1 MTSHDIHDTCFPL
14 LPSARSRA
22 AEWPPSV
29 THVLCWLAVFLNP
42 DSANDHCLIL
52 FVVVMSCS
60 SHYKEYQE
68 TVAPGE
74 MRKRPCLSWAEL
86 ILVIITQPCT
96 WRPLTCQ
103 VHTLWY
109 PPQPHTHIQATCNII
124 RQMKIATTKQLKA
137 INLFNFKEVNGNS
150 FLMFKIQIQTY
161 KTVYS
166 MIYYSISYNA

>member
-1 MTSHDIHDTCFPL
+1 MISYDILDTCFPL
-14 LPSARSRA
+14 LPLARTRA
-22 AEWPPSV
+22 AKWPPSV
-29 THVLCWLAVFLNP
+29 THVLCWLVVFLNP

-74 MRKRPCLSWAEL
+74 MRKRPCLSWAEV
-86 ILVIITQPCT
+86 ILVITTQPCT

-109 PPQPHTHIQATCNII
+109 PPQPHTHTNTCT
-124 RQMKIATTKQLKA
+124 RTHSSSSRVKHTHTPTPP
-137 INLFNFKEVNGNS
+137 G
-150 FLMFKIQIQTY
+150 
-161 KTVYS
+161 KTVEQNECY
-166 MIYYSISYNA
+166 